1 MEGYFYGRPGV
12 KPVPF
17 PSAAGM
23 RGVVVLLL
31 FVLACSFGG
40 CTSATESRGVD
51 DVLAFYGG
59 QVVYAKGVST
69 STEDEVQGK
78 FFELKL
84 SGIEK
89 IRKYFSRYDL
99 PASNC
104 AYLFFHALSP
114 VEKKA
119 YAFIRVKIEATG
131 DGNTYEFATQDLAR
145 VEQAMSLVAPAVDD
159 LRAGEYDR
167 FSNRGNPLAASQQEW
182 QQTKLTLVAV
192 GRQYGPVKAFS
203 LQGFE
208 TLPRNLADGTHQL
221 VRLAGVLVRGGQN
234 TDFTFVIEPTA
245 SAQSKYLYGFSFSK
259 EESQ

>member
-1 MEGYFYGRPGV
+1 
-12 KPVPF
+12 
-17 PSAAGM
+17 M
-23 RGVVVLLL
+23 RGVFFLLL
-31 FVLACSFGG
+31 FVLASSFGG
-40 CTSATESRGVD
+40 CTSATESKGVD
-51 DVLAFYGG
+51 EVLAFYGG
-59 QVVYAKGVST
+59 QVVYAKGVSS

-78 FFELKL
+78 FYELKL
-84 SGIEK
+84 SGAADK
-89 IRKYFSRYDL
+89 LQQHFATFDL

-114 VEKKA
+114 AEKKA
-119 YAFIRVKIEATG
+119 YAFIHIKIEAAG
-131 DGNTYEFATQDLAR
+131 GGNTYEFATQDLAR

-167 FSNRGNPLAASQQEW
+167 FLTRGNPLAASQQEW
-182 QQTKLTLVAV
+182 QKTKPTLVAV

-208 TLPRNLADGTHQL
+208 TMQRNLDDGTHQL

-234 TDFTFVIEPTA
+234 TDFTFVVEPNA

-259 EESQ
+259 E